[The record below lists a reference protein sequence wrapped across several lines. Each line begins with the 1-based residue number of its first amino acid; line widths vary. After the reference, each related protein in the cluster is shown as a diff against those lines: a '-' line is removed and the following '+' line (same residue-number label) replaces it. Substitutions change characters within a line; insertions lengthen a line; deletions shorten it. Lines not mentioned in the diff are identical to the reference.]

1 MSSSRCDAPAP
12 GAGGAVALPDLPL
25 TGGCQCGAV
34 RYRVTGAPVT
44 FYLCHCS
51 RCQRQSGSAF
61 GESLQ
66 LRPEDLVIDEGA
78 LQARAVTGGSGRSGE
93 IRFCPACG
101 TRITHRVEGS
111 PVVVLKPGTL
121 DAPGWLRPAGEIFIE
136 ERQPWLA
143 ALPGVAQYEGA
154 PPMPELH
161 AIWAQMLAEDAA

>member
-1 MSSSRCDAPAP
+1 MSSSRSDASTPKP
-12 GAGGAVALPDLPL
+12 GGALALPDLPL

-66 LRPEDLVIDEGA
+66 LRPEDLQIEGE
-78 LQARAVTGGSGRSGE
+78 LQARAVTGGSGRAGE

-121 DAPGWLRPAGEIFIE
+121 DAPGWLRPVAELFIE
-136 ERQPWLA
+136 ERQPWLP

-161 AIWAQMLAEDAA
+161 AAFARMLAEGAA